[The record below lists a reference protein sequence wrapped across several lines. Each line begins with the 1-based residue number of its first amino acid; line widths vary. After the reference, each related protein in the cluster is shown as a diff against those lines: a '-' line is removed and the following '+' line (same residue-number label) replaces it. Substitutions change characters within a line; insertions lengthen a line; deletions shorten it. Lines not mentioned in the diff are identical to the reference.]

1 MSARSLRRRVL
12 CAALAVAGA
21 LAGVAVPAQAAT
33 DDPDLPVSVEITAVS
48 PSVLR
53 PGDDLHVTAV
63 LHNDGDTEIAA
74 PSAAL
79 RLSRFR
85 IASRTEV
92 EAWSSAGTDGLSR
105 TSRVATAP
113 VVAPLAPG
121 ASATVDLVV
130 PAAGIRLLEG
140 PDTWGPRGLVVEALD
155 GSDRV
160 GLQRTFLLWLTTDD
174 LPQTPV
180 SILVPAVGPP
190 SPAPQTADDRSTAQL
205 DQATAPGGR
214 LHALSTAIATDSDI
228 GVAVDPALLASADA
242 GTPRTQTWADEL
254 TDTLAAHDVIALPWS
269 DPDLA
274 AAAHA
279 DQDDLVQLAVDRTAH
294 AGVPGLAATT
304 GLLWSPGTDLPDQ
317 ETAAVTPQVG
327 ADLLVLPPRTD
338 TDAAQTP
345 DTRASARTSAGT
357 VTTLGP
363 DATLTQLLTNP
374 EKVEP
379 GATPATAAQRTLAE
393 LAVISRESDEPPRML
408 VAPGRGWVPDQA
420 NVAAQLAALQSAPW
434 VRLTPVSTLLDS
446 TDTPARTVLPADSTN
461 PAELAPSSV
470 RALADARSRAVA
482 FASVTSEP
490 AILLDGVDD
499 EVLAPLA
506 VAWRSEPVGR
516 DALVTSVVADVD
528 ARTTG
533 LSIAQV
539 SDVRVVAAD
548 SELPIIVRNTLAV
561 PATVLLEVTP
571 RKACLEVGEV
581 SPVAVDAQSEAN
593 VRIPLHARANCSVVV
608 TARLTATDGLPVSPA
623 VRFTAQV
630 APTIE
635 SIGTIVVG
643 VLLALGLVLG
653 IVRTVRRGQSA
664 RRGAKREAESD
675 APTSLPVLGG
685 IPDDTT
691 EKDAR

>member
-21 LAGVAVPAQAAT
+21 LAGLAVPAQAAT
-33 DDPDLPVSVEITAVS
+33 DDPDLPVSVQITAVS
-48 PSVLR
+48 PSVLQ

-63 LHNDGDTEIAA
+63 LRNDGDTEIAA

-92 EAWSSAGTDGLSR
+92 EAWSSAGTVGLSR

-113 VVAPLAPG
+113 VAAPLAPG

-174 LPQTPV
+174 VPQTPV

-190 SPAPQTADDRSTAQL
+190 SPAPQTADDAATAEL

-214 LHALSTAIATDSDI
+214 LHALSTAIATDRDI
-228 GVAVDPALLASADA
+228 GVAVDPALLASAGA
-242 GTPRTQTWADEL
+242 GTPRTQAWAEEL
-254 TDTLAAHDVIALPWS
+254 TDALTSHDVIALPWS

-279 DQDDLVQLAVDRTAH
+279 NQDDLVQLAVDRTAQ

-304 GLLWSPGTDLPDQ
+304 GLLWAPGTDLPDQ
-317 ETAAVTPQVG
+317 ATAAVTPQVD

-345 DTRASARTSAGT
+345 DARGAARTSAGT
-357 VTTLGP
+357 VATLGP
-363 DATLTQLLTNP
+363 DATLTQLLANP

-393 LAVISRESDEPPRML
+393 LAVISRESSEPPRML
-408 VAPGRGWVPDQA
+408 LAPGRAWVPDQA
-420 NVAAQLAALQSAPW
+420 NVAAQLTALQSAPW
-434 VRLTPVSTLLDS
+434 VRLTSVSTLLDS
-446 TDTPARTVLPADSTN
+446 TDPARTVLPADSTN

-470 RALADARSRAVA
+470 DALADARSRAVA

-506 VAWRSEPVGR
+506 VAWRTEPVAR

-539 SDVRVVAAD
+539 SDVRVAAAD
-548 SELPIIVRNTLAV
+548 SVLPVIVRNTLAV

-581 SPVAVDAQSEAN
+581 SPVAVDAQSEVN

-643 VLLALGLVLG
+643 VLLALGLILG

-664 RRGAKREAESD
+664 RRGAKRVAESD

-685 IPDDTT
+685 TPDETAEEDS
-691 EKDAR
+691 R